1 MSDLLYP
8 ERLKEIMKRTGSS
21 AYESYQLAEGL
32 LKAKEELLRK
42 DAEIANLKKHLT
54 DCTDWM
60 ERGRVSGDCGNWD
73 WDETSEYTQ
82 AINTLKGSTHE
93 C

>member
-42 DAEIANLKKHLT
+42 DAEIADLQQTIGLLKHKIDGLEAEIEMIEA
-54 DCTDWM
+54 DYGD
-60 ERGRVSGDCGNWD
+60 RGW
-73 WDETSEYTQ
+73 
-82 AINTLKGSTHE
+82 II
-93 C
+93 